1 MVDHFSKKHK
11 VAVTTDTIWNF
22 AQGEIKQT

>member
-1 MVDHFSKKHK
+1 MVDHFSEKHK

>member
-1 MVDHFSKKHK
+1 MVDHFKEKHK
-11 VAVTTDTIWNF
+11 VAVTTDTIMNF